1 MNWISSVFIA
11 RACRSSQFINAHIH
25 PQCKVGGSQDV
36 SLGEQNFQQNVVI
49 RGVDGKRWFK
59 WQLLQHSKPCQHLQV
74 RLKGPENTD
83 FPFGNQGQDAAV
95 LPQRPHPYHIP
106 TPAELPGIQVL
117 LSLAFMGNAERK
129 EEGSWNACSY
139 LSHHINTVFWHWM
152 WLASKGD
159 GNAALLFGKASLSC
173 SFSGHKK
180 EREENKN
187 SKRKKGNEKERSKT
201 KNIGKREKQRQICFS
216 ELLHFSVEPDLLQV
230 GRRCCTTL

>member
-1 MNWISSVFIA
+1 MSALESRIPSRMLSSVEWMA
-11 RACRSSQFINAHIH
+11 RGDLNGNYC
-25 PQCKVGGSQDV
+25 
-36 SLGEQNFQQNVVI
+36 
-49 RGVDGKRWFK
+49 
-59 WQLLQHSKPCQHLQV
+59 
-74 RLKGPENTD
+74 NTANHASIYKSGLRALRTH

-95 LPQRPHPYHIP
+95 LPQQPHLYHIP
-106 TPAELPGIQVL
+106 TPAELSGIQVL

-187 SKRKKGNEKERSKT
+187 SKRKKGNEKKRSKT